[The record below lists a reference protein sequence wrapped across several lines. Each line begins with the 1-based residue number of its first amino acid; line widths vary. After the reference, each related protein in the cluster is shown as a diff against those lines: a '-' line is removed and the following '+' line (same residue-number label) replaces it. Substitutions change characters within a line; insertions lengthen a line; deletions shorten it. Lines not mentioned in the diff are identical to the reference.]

1 MAGNHG
7 ARSQSAKFQLVKT
20 NKKKLEPFV
29 MLHIFIPEASNVKA
43 GESLHF
49 KQALSTEKI
58 TEQSCTGIEGNYG
71 KHKAS

>member
-1 MAGNHG
+1 MVHRFN
-7 ARSQSAKFQLVKT
+7 
-20 NKKKLEPFV
+20 
-29 MLHIFIPEASNVKA
+29 PEASNVKA

-58 TEQSCTGIEGNYG
+58 KEQSCTGIEGNYG